1 MPGSSSATPAGA
13 TASAAGAAS
22 SPDCST
28 NSIDGPSTQG
38 YPRGVSS
45 PELSVV
51 CRSCGEEVSPY
62 VTESPY
68 CGPRLRKRAP
78 KLELRGEE
86 LTPKQS
92 RRARR
97 RQARAQRTDRI
108 TERPYAVLAA
118 ILIPAAIV
126 LIRVASASLD
136 TFGLG
141 GILGP
146 VGDEWWRY
154 LTAPFIYPDVGYLF
168 VASVGI
174 AMFGVPVEQRLGT
187 IPTAI
192 LFIACGALGMVV
204 ADAMET
210 AFAPANDV
218 LFASGGNGI
227 ALGLLAAWA
236 VIRGAEAR
244 SNPDE
249 DVEVIGAAVAA
260 AVLILLPLVDDFA
273 NVFAGL
279 GGALVGAACGLV
291 AVYARRERRPG

>member
-1 MPGSSSATPAGA
+1 M
-13 TASAAGAAS
+13 
-22 SPDCST
+22 
-28 NSIDGPSTQG
+28 
-38 YPRGVSS
+38 SS

-62 VTESPY
+62 VTECPY
-68 CGPRLRKRAP
+68 CGTRLRKRAP
-78 KLELRGEE
+78 KLELRGDE
-86 LTPKQS
+86 LTPRQS

-97 RQARAQRTDRI
+97 RLARAQRVDRVA
-108 TERPYAVLAA
+108 ERPYAVFAA
-118 ILIPAAIV
+118 ILGPALIV
-126 LIRVASASLD
+126 LLRVASPSLD

-146 VGDEWWRY
+146 VGGDWWRY
-154 LTAPFIYPDVGYLF
+154 LAAPFIYPDIGYLF

-174 AMFGVPVEQRLGT
+174 AIFGIPVEQRLGT
-187 IPTAI
+187 IPTAVLI
-192 LFIACGALGMVV
+192 VACGSLGMLA

-210 AFAPANDV
+210 AFAPGNDV
-218 LFASGGNGI
+218 LYAAGGNGI
-227 ALGLLAAWA
+227 ALGLLACWA

-244 SNPDE
+244 SRPGE

-279 GGALVGAACGLV
+279 AGALVGAACGL
-291 AVYARRERRPG
+291 AAAYARRERHPG

>member
-1 MPGSSSATPAGA
+1 M
-13 TASAAGAAS
+13 
-22 SPDCST
+22 
-28 NSIDGPSTQG
+28 
-38 YPRGVSS
+38 SS

-62 VTESPY
+62 VTECPY
-68 CGPRLRKRAP
+68 CGTRLRKRAP

-86 LTPKQS
+86 ITPKQS

-108 TERPYAVLAA
+108 SDRPYAVIAA
-118 ILIPAAIV
+118 ILVPAAIV
-126 LIRVASASLD
+126 LLRVASPSLD

-146 VGDEWWRY
+146 VGPDWWRY
-154 LTAPFIYPDVGYLF
+154 LAAPFIYPDIGYLF

-174 AMFGVPVEQRLGT
+174 AIFGVPVERRLGL

-192 LFIACGALGMVV
+192 LIVACGSLGMLA
-204 ADAMET
+204 ADGMET
-210 AFAPANDV
+210 AFASSNDV
-218 LFASGGNGI
+218 LYAAGGNGI
-227 ALGLLAAWA
+227 ALGLLTCWA
-236 VIRGAEAR
+236 VMRGAEVR
-244 SNPDE
+244 SRPGE
-249 DVEVIGAAVAA
+249 EVEVIGAAVAA

-291 AVYARRERRPG
+291 AVYVRRERRPG